1 MFCQCISAKTEMLVV
16 HSHLHE
22 EGIAAAQ
29 WLSSLS
35 ERSAMIS
42 RGRANEACGK
52 SYVVML
58 IFAIYY
64 LKE

>member
-1 MFCQCISAKTEMLVV
+1 MLMAG
-16 HSHLHE
+16 SHLHE
-22 EGIAAAQ
+22 EDVTAAQ

-35 ERSAMIS
+35 EGSVMLS

-52 SYVVML
+52 GYVVLLDVM

>member
-1 MFCQCISAKTEMLVV
+1 MLVA

-22 EGIAAAQ
+22 EDIAAAQ

-42 RGRANEACGK
+42 RGRANEACDK

-58 IFAIYY
+58 NITSFAIYY

>member
-1 MFCQCISAKTEMLVV
+1 MLVV
-16 HSHLHE
+16 HLHLHE